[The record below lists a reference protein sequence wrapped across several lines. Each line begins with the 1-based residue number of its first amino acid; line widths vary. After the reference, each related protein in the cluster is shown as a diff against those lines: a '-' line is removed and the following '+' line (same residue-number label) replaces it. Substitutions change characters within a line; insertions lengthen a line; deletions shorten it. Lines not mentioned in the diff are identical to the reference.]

1 MKLKPH
7 HQIVWIYLTVGILWI
22 SLSDSA
28 ATLLFQNIDDIIVAQ
43 KIKGWAFIVITA
55 ILLFFLTRK
64 KINAVTEVN
73 IKLVNN
79 HEQMMSGWLHLM
91 DLRHKETKDHTDRV
105 TKMSIELAKRC
116 GITEQAELNH
126 IKWGAM
132 LHDIGKMGINDEIL
146 TKPGKLDP
154 AEWAEMKMH
163 PQIANDILSNIDYL
177 KPCRDIPY
185 YHHEKWDGSGYP
197 QGLKG
202 DAIPITA
209 RIFAVIDVWD
219 ALIHSRVYKSAWSEE
234 KVLQHIKEQSGSHFD
249 PDIVKFFLDNY
260 IEIKESSR
268 HIYTLTA
275 KNSIATETGF
285 IARAISNSI
294 VR

>member
-7 HQIVWIYLTVGILWI
+7 HQIVLVYLTVGILWV
-22 SLSDSA
+22 SLSDMAVS
-28 ATLLFQNIDDIIVAQ
+28 LLFQNIDNIIFAQ
-43 KIKGWAFIVITA
+43 NIKGWGFIVITSL
-55 ILLFFLTRK
+55 LLFFLTRK

-73 IKLVNN
+73 TKLVKN
-79 HEQMMSGWLHLM
+79 HEQMMGGWLHLI
-91 DLRHKETKDHTDRV
+91 DLRHKETKNHTDRV
-105 TKMSIELAKRC
+105 TKMTLKLAKLF
-116 GITEQAELNH
+116 GITDLAELNN
-126 IKWGAM
+126 IKWGAT
-132 LHDIGKMGINDEIL
+132 LHDIGKISIGDAIL

-154 AEWAEMKMH
+154 AEWEAMKMH

-185 YHHEKWDGSGYP
+185 AHHEKWDGSGYP

-219 ALIHSRVYKSAWSEE
+219 ALIHYRVYKSAWSEE

-249 PDIVKFFLDNY
+249 PDIVKLFLENY
-260 IEIKESSR
+260 IEIK
-268 HIYTLTA
+268 
-275 KNSIATETGF
+275 
-285 IARAISNSI
+285 
-294 VR
+294 